1 MAQVGKRQVLLV
13 DDHDGVRTELR
24 RVLDSCLDVE
34 VVGEAADGLQALA
47 AIERLQPDV
56 VIMDIHMPHLNGIDA
71 TSRIKRCWPNTI
83 VIGIS
88 SDPAPHIHH
97 ALKLSG
103 AAILIPKE
111 DAPEKL
117 YRAITD
123 LCPRPSHPNPDV

>member
-56 VIMDIHMPHLNGIDA
+56 VIMDSYAPLEWN
-71 TSRIKRCWPNTI
+71 RC
-83 VIGIS
+83 
-88 SDPAPHIHH
+88 HQ
-97 ALKLSG
+97 
-103 AAILIPKE
+103 
-111 DAPEKL
+111 
-117 YRAITD
+117 
-123 LCPRPSHPNPDV
+123 SH